1 MSAPLH
7 QLSLT
12 EAAQGIARGA
22 WTSVELVSACL
33 ARIQAREERVRAWAF
48 LDPEQALA
56 QARACD
62 ALPAA
67 ASMPLRGAPVG
78 VKDIIDTADMPTRC
92 GAAIYESR
100 RPAQDAECV
109 RLLRR
114 SGAVLMGKTVTTEFA
129 FYAPGKTA
137 NPHNPRHTPGGSSS
151 GSAAAVADCHVP
163 AALGTQTSGSIIRP
177 ASFNGVIGYKPTYAA
192 WPLAGVHPL
201 APQLDT
207 LGAFSRSLADLR
219 LLRAALGGRE
229 ALPESSPSPPRRPA
243 AIALARTPAWEQ
255 AQASTRQAASQLV
268 AAVAAQGVAI
278 VEPDETPLQGLR
290 ETHYDQLAWGA
301 AESLGPLVDA
311 HPGQLRPQTRQLV
324 EAGRALEHS
333 FPERLRAAQTAGR
346 RFLAQVFDRAD
357 LILTPSAPGEAPLG
371 LDSTGD
377 PVFNGIWTFLQTP
390 CLNLPLTTGPGG
402 LPIGVQLVCAPGWD
416 VELFAYGTW
425 LQNLIAR
432 GDWQA

>member
-1 MSAPLH
+1 MSVPLH
-7 QLSLT
+7 QLSLAD
-12 EAAQGIARGA
+12 AAQGIARGA

-92 GAAIYESR
+92 GAAIYENR

-163 AALGTQTSGSIIRP
+163 VALGTQTSGSIIRP

-229 ALPESSPSPPRRPA
+229 APPEAGPPPRRPA
-243 AIALARTPAWEQ
+243 AVALSRTPAWEQ

-311 HPGQLRPQTRQLV
+311 HPRQLRSQTRQLV
-324 EAGRALEHS
+324 EAGRALEQS
-333 FPERLRAAQTAGR
+333 FPQRLRAAQAAGR
-346 RFLAQVFDRAD
+346 RFLAQVFDQAD
-357 LILTPSAPGEAPLG
+357 FILTPSAPGEAPLG
-371 LDSTGD
+371 LASTGD

-402 LPIGVQLVCAPGWD
+402 LPIGVQLVCAPGRD

>member
-1 MSAPLH
+1 MSVPLH
-7 QLSLT
+7 QLSLAD
-12 EAAQGIARGA
+12 AAQGIARGA

-33 ARIQAREERVRAWAF
+33 ARIQAREERVQAWAF

-92 GAAIYESR
+92 GAAVYENR

-137 NPHNPRHTPGGSSS
+137 NPHNLRHTPGGSSS

-219 LLRAALGGRE
+219 LLHAALGGRE
-229 ALPESSPSPPRRPA
+229 APSEAGPPPRRPA
-243 AIALARTPAWEQ
+243 AVALSRTPAWEQ

-278 VEPDETPLQGLR
+278 VEPDETLLQGLR

-311 HPGQLRPQTRQLV
+311 HPRQLRSQTRQLV
-324 EAGRALEHS
+324 EAGRALERS
-333 FPERLRAAQTAGR
+333 FPERLRAAQAAGR
-346 RFLAQVFDRAD
+346 RFLAQVFDQAD
-357 LILTPSAPGEAPLG
+357 FILTPSAPGEAPLG
-371 LDSTGD
+371 LASTGD

-402 LPIGVQLVCAPGWD
+402 LPIGVQLVCAPGRD

>member
-1 MSAPLH
+1 MSVPLH
-7 QLSLT
+7 QLSLAD
-12 EAAQGIARGA
+12 AAQGIARGA

-33 ARIQAREERVRAWAF
+33 ARIQAREERVQAWAF

-92 GAAIYESR
+92 GAAVYENR

-137 NPHNPRHTPGGSSS
+137 NPHNLRHTPGGSSS

-192 WPLAGVHPL
+192 WSLAGVHPL

-229 ALPESSPSPPRRPA
+229 APSEAGPPPRRPA
-243 AIALARTPAWEQ
+243 AVALSRTPAWEQ

-278 VEPDETPLQGLR
+278 VEPDETLLQGLR

-311 HPGQLRPQTRQLV
+311 HPRQLRSQTRQLV
-324 EAGRALEHS
+324 EAGRALERS
-333 FPERLRAAQTAGR
+333 FPERLRAAQAAGR
-346 RFLAQVFDRAD
+346 RFLAQVFDQAD
-357 LILTPSAPGEAPLG
+357 FILTPSAPGEAPLG
-371 LDSTGD
+371 LASTGD

-402 LPIGVQLVCAPGWD
+402 LPIGVQLVCAPGRD

>member
-7 QLSLT
+7 QLSLAD
-12 EAAQGIARGA
+12 AAQGIARGA

-33 ARIQAREERVRAWAF
+33 ARIQAREERVQAWAF

-92 GAAIYESR
+92 GAAVYENR

-137 NPHNPRHTPGGSSS
+137 NPHNLRHTPGGSSS

-192 WPLAGVHPL
+192 WSLAGVHPL

-219 LLRAALGGRE
+219 LLRAALEGRE
-229 ALPESSPSPPRRPA
+229 APPEASPPPRRPA
-243 AIALARTPAWEQ
+243 AIALARTPAWGQ

-311 HPGQLRPQTRQLV
+311 HPRQLRSQTRQLV
-324 EAGRALEHS
+324 EVGRALEQS

-346 RFLAQVFDRAD
+346 RFLAQVFDQAD
-357 LILTPSAPGEAPLG
+357 FILTPSAPGEAPLG
-371 LDSTGD
+371 LASTGD

-402 LPIGVQLVCAPGWD
+402 LPIGVQLVCAPGRD

>member
-7 QLSLT
+7 QLSLA

-56 QARACD
+56 QAKACD
-62 ALPAA
+62 ALPA

-78 VKDIIDTADMPTRC
+78 VKDIIDTADMPTGC
-92 GAAIYESR
+92 GAAIYENR

-229 ALPESSPSPPRRPA
+229 APPEASPPPRRPA
-243 AIALARTPAWEQ
+243 AVALARTPAWEQ

-324 EAGRALEHS
+324 EAGRALEQS
-333 FPERLRAAQTAGR
+333 FPERLQTAQAAGC
-346 RFLAQVFDRAD
+346 RFLAQAFDRAD
-357 LILTPSAPGEAPLG
+357 LILTPSAPGEAPRG
-371 LDSTGD
+371 LDTTGD
-377 PVFNGIWTFLQTP
+377 PMFNGIWTFLQTP

-402 LPIGVQLVCAPGWD
+402 LPIGIQLVCAPGRD

>member
-7 QLSLT
+7 QLSLA
-12 EAAQGIARGA
+12 EAVQGIARGA

-62 ALPAA
+62 ALPAT
-67 ASMPLRGAPVG
+67 ASTPLRGAPVG

-92 GAAIYESR
+92 GAAIYENR

-229 ALPESSPSPPRRPA
+229 ASPDAAPAPRRPA
-243 AIALARTPAWEQ
+243 AVAFARTPAWEQ
-255 AQASTRQAASQLV
+255 AQASTGQATSQLV

-278 VEPDETPLQGLR
+278 VALDETPLQGLR
-290 ETHYDQLAWGA
+290 ETHYAQLAWGA

-311 HPGQLRPQTRQLV
+311 HPGQLRSQTRQLV
-324 EAGRALEHS
+324 ATGRALEQS
-333 FPERLRAAQTAGR
+333 FPERLQVAQAAGR
-346 RFLAQVFDRAD
+346 RFLAQAFDRAD
-357 LILTPSAPGEAPLG
+357 FILTPSAPGEAPLG
-371 LDSTGD
+371 LASTGD
-377 PVFNGIWTFLQTP
+377 PMFNGIWTFLQTP

-402 LPIGVQLVCAPGWD
+402 LPIGVQLVCAPRRD
-416 VELFAYGTW
+416 VELLAYGAW

-432 GDWQA
+432 GDWQV

>member
-7 QLSLT
+7 QLSLA

-62 ALPAA
+62 ALPASS
-67 ASMPLRGAPVG
+67 SMPLRGAPVG

-92 GAAIYESR
+92 GAAIYENR

-163 AALGTQTSGSIIRP
+163 VALGTQTSGSIIRP

-207 LGAFSRSLADLR
+207 LGAFSRSLVDLR
-219 LLRAALGGRE
+219 LLRAALEGRE
-229 ALPESSPSPPRRPA
+229 APPEASPPPRRPA
-243 AIALARTPAWEQ
+243 AVALARTPAWEQ
-255 AQASTRQAASQLV
+255 AQASTRQAANQLV

-311 HPGQLRPQTRQLV
+311 HPRQLRSQTRQLV
-324 EAGRALEHS
+324 EAGRALEQS
-333 FPERLRAAQTAGR
+333 FPERLRGAQTAGR
-346 RFLAQVFDRAD
+346 RFLAQVFDQAD

-371 LDSTGD
+371 LASTGD

-402 LPIGVQLVCAPGWD
+402 LPIGVQLVCAPGRD

>member
-7 QLSLT
+7 QLSLA
-12 EAAQGIARGA
+12 EAAQGIARGT

-33 ARIQAREERVRAWAF
+33 ARIEAREERVRAWAF

-56 QARACD
+56 QAKACD

-78 VKDIIDTADMPTRC
+78 VKDIIATADMPTGC
-92 GAAIYESR
+92 GAAIYENR

-229 ALPESSPSPPRRPA
+229 APPEASPPPRRPA
-243 AIALARTPAWEQ
+243 AVALARTPAWEQ

-290 ETHYDQLAWGA
+290 ETHYDQLASGA

-311 HPGQLRPQTRQLV
+311 HPSQLRSQTRQLV
-324 EAGRALEHS
+324 EAGRALEQS

-357 LILTPSAPGEAPLG
+357 LILTPSAPGEAPRG

-402 LPIGVQLVCAPGWD
+402 LPIGVQLVCAPRRD

>member
-1 MSAPLH
+1 MSVPLH
-7 QLSLT
+7 QLSLAD
-12 EAAQGIARGA
+12 AAQGIARGA

-92 GAAIYESR
+92 GAAIYENR

-163 AALGTQTSGSIIRP
+163 VALGTQTSGSIIRP

-207 LGAFSRSLADLR
+207 LGAFSRSLADLL
-219 LLRAALGGRE
+219 LLRTALGGRE
-229 ALPESSPSPPRRPA
+229 APPEASPPPRRPA
-243 AIALARTPAWEQ
+243 AVALARTPAWEQ

-311 HPGQLRPQTRQLV
+311 HPRQLRSQTRQLV
-324 EAGRALEHS
+324 EAGRALEQS

-346 RFLAQVFDRAD
+346 RFLTQVFDQAD
-357 LILTPSAPGEAPLG
+357 FILTPSAPGEAPLG
-371 LDSTGD
+371 LASTGD

-402 LPIGVQLVCAPGWD
+402 LPIGVQLVCAPGRD

-432 GDWQA
+432 EDWQA